1 MSPLLVALA
10 TWLLFLVQAEVAR
23 VEGGHVRPFGVG
35 FLLAVALMT
44 ILGGR
49 GPGVLT
55 LALSLLSLM
64 LILTPLGAGGMIGRP
79 RDWAEL
85 ILLFL
90 TGIFLVRGLESLRTN
105 ARLLAESEESRA
117 RLRTV
122 MDTAPVGVL
131 LSDKAGKLIYAN
143 QEAERIW
150 GHPLA
155 AVGREEWSR
164 YRMFNT
170 DGSPTRPEQTGL
182 SRVLA
187 GEGPSV
193 HDERIVEQPDGNRI
207 YVQTDATLV
216 RDDAGSSPERP
227 GRFFGHHR
235 AQACG
240 TASAAASG
248 PRTID

>member
-10 TWLLFLVQAEVAR
+10 TWLLFLVQAAVAH

-49 GPGVLT
+49 GPGLLT

-64 LILTPLGAGGMIGRP
+64 FILTPLGAGGMIGRP

-85 ILLFL
+85 VLLLL
-90 TGIFLVRGLESLRTN
+90 TGGFLVRGLEALRTN
-105 ARLLAESEESRA
+105 AHLLAESEESRA
-117 RLRTV
+117 RLRAV

-143 QEAERIW
+143 REAERIW

-164 YRMFNT
+164 YRMFNA
-170 DGSPTRPEQTGL
+170 DGSPDP
-182 SRVLA
+182 A
-187 GEGPSV
+187 
-193 HDERIVEQPDGNRI
+193 
-207 YVQTDATLV
+207 
-216 RDDAGSSPERP
+216 
-227 GRFFGHHR
+227 
-235 AQACG
+235 
-240 TASAAASG
+240 
-248 PRTID
+248 